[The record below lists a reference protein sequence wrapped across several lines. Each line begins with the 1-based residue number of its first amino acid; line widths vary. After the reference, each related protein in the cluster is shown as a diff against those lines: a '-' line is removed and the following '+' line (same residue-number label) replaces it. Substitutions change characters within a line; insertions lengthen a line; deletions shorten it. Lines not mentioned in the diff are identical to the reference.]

1 MKSRILK
8 IVFVPLIYIAI
19 GTILFGNQDLMIVI
33 FLSIISIVY
42 NFLIDTRKS
51 FVYNFLEINGIFSI
65 LFIIGFFVKNSDQ
78 RLVIQYLLLLFLSFS
93 VIFLMKKVKFII
105 TE

>member
-42 NFLIDTRKS
+42 NFLIDTRKN

-93 VIFLMKKVKFII
+93 VIFLLKKVKFII

>member
-65 LFIIGFFVKNSDQ
+65 LFIIGFFVKNSNQ

>member
-78 RLVIQYLLLLFLSFS
+78 RLVIQYLLLLFLSFG
-93 VIFLMKKVKFII
+93 VIFLLKKVKFII

>member
-93 VIFLMKKVKFII
+93 VIFLLKKVKFII

>member
-1 MKSRILK
+1 MKNKILK

-19 GTILFGNQDLMIVI
+19 GTILFGNQELMIVI

-42 NFLIDTRKS
+42 NFLIDTKKN
-51 FVYNFLEINGIFSI
+51 FLYNFLEINGIFSI
-65 LFIIGFFVKNSDQ
+65 LFIVGFFVKNSDQ
-78 RLVIQYLLLLFLSFS
+78 KLVIQYLLLLFLSFS
-93 VIFLMKKVKFII
+93 VIFLLKKVRFIT